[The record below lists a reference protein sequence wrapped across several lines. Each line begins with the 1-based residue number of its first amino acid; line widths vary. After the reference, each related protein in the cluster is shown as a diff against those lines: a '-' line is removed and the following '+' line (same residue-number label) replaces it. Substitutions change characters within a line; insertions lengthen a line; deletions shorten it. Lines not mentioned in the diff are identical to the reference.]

1 MRHTAKMTCN
11 VVTLCAGCSAVLPFA
26 GEAEIVCAFPADV
39 VVAEM
44 MIESLGVEISSRA
57 VLPETVV
64 GCCGIWVEDGL
75 DGGGRREGGGHG
87 ERVEVE
93 LENVEGHERSVG

>member
-1 MRHTAKMTCN
+1 MTSN
-11 VVTLCAGCSAVLPFA
+11 MVAFCAGCSAVLPFA
-26 GEAEIVCAFPADV
+26 GEAEIVCALPTDM

-44 MIESLGVEISSRA
+44 MVESLGVEISSRT

-64 GCCGIWVEDGL
+64 GCCGIWVEDGF
-75 DGGGRREGGGHG
+75 DGGGGREGTSGHG

>member
-1 MRHTAKMTCN
+1 MTSN
-11 VVTLCAGCSAVLPFA
+11 MVALCAGCSAVLPFA
-26 GEAEIVCAFPADV
+26 GEAEIVCALPANV

-44 MIESLGVEISSRA
+44 MVESLGVEISSGT

-64 GCCGIWVEDGL
+64 GCCGIWVEDGF
-75 DGGGRREGGGHG
+75 DRGGGGEGGCHS